1 LAEIKK
7 KIFKKKYSLQIT
19 ILTLFA
25 SIAAIFLAIVG
36 SQLFYVDRK
45 LSLETINMKTS
56 NIVQSIQNS
65 IKESEST
72 HLQTVSLMNKIA
84 PDRGMD
90 FYIDILKTQKALYA
104 AYTGYGDGSFYEI
117 INLDI
122 DEELRKNYN
131 ASNED
136 RWLLIIIDGSH
147 IEKRELFLYDK
158 ELNLRSQRVEDN
170 SYDATSR
177 PWYKM
182 ALKDEKVI
190 KTLPYKFSHIDAYGV
205 TYSQK
210 LKDSNNVVSIDVLLK
225 DFKNLYKDYLDADG
239 MEMYMFQNGKEIK
252 PYIATNQ
259 DIFQRFIE
267 LNLDL
272 NELNEPKIIEIGGE
286 KFITQAILIDGYFEN
301 EYMLFLANYEKT
313 INPYNQKTY
322 KLILSFILTS
332 LLMAPLVLYFSKI
345 VVRPIFRLAIESEK
359 IKNRE
364 YDVVE
369 VKSFIKEVSILS
381 SVFSAM
387 SESVKN
393 HQEYLEETVKKRTKE
408 LNLKNEELY
417 KNSITDKLTNIYNRA
432 KLDLALSEEID
443 RSKRYGSIFSI
454 ILIDVDFFKKVNDNY
469 GHQVGDDV
477 LKQSAKVL
485 LENIRQTDLLGR
497 WGGEEFLIICTQT
510 DKESVLVLAEKL
522 RKTIKSH
529 KYPTYPKEVTISLG
543 VATYS
548 EKIKSIDDILLS
560 ADRALYDAKNQ
571 GRDRV
576 VAS

>member
-1 LAEIKK
+1 MAEIKK

-432 KLDLALSEEID
+432 KLDLALSEEI
-443 RSKRYGSIFSI
+443 
-454 ILIDVDFFKKVNDNY
+454 
-469 GHQVGDDV
+469 
-477 LKQSAKVL
+477 
-485 LENIRQTDLLGR
+485 
-497 WGGEEFLIICTQT
+497 
-510 DKESVLVLAEKL
+510 
-522 RKTIKSH
+522 
-529 KYPTYPKEVTISLG
+529 
-543 VATYS
+543 
-548 EKIKSIDDILLS
+548 
-560 ADRALYDAKNQ
+560 
-571 GRDRV
+571 
-576 VAS
+576 

>member
-1 LAEIKK
+1 MTEIKK

-510 DKESVLVLAEKL
+510 DKESALILAEKL

-529 KYPTYPKEVTISLG
+529 KYSTYPKEVTISLG

-548 EKIKSIDDILLS
+548 EKIKSVDDILLS